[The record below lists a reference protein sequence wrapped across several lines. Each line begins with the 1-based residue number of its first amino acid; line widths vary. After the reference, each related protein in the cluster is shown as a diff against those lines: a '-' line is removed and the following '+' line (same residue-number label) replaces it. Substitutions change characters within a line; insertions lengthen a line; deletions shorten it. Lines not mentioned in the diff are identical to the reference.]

1 MANEVKRAT
10 LLAWLQTAIE
20 LELSTIPPY
29 LVALLSMKVTS
40 NREAADLIRGVMIEE
55 MLHLALVANVLNA
68 VGGTVQLGPDN
79 IPSYPL
85 RLNFEGKNF
94 KDRDFPV
101 NLAPFSAAN
110 IQTFMKIEEP
120 QALAAARV
128 EMVKEIDIPGL
139 TIGEF

>member
-1 MANEVKRAT
+1 MANDDQKAT
-10 LLAWLQTAIE
+10 LLSWLQTAIE

-29 LVALLSMKVTS
+29 LVALLSIRNTA
-40 NREAADLIRGVMIEE
+40 NREAADLIRGTMIEE

-85 RLNFEGKNF
+85 RMNFEGKNF

-101 NLAPFSAAN
+101 NLAPFS
-110 IQTFMKIEEP
+110 
-120 QALAAARV
+120 
-128 EMVKEIDIPGL
+128 
-139 TIGEF
+139 